1 MKPIAEIQQIVNS
14 YHEMGE
20 TIAAAEYLIAEYG
33 IVHPNL
39 KGFELRERAKPEY
52 ILFTAEGELG
62 EKQIIRIP
70 DNVFEFSLVLIL
82 NLIAH
87 EMIHVGQ
94 KSYVD
99 KFPDRNE
106 REWQAYYEMVF
117 HKPILKF
124 QIRVFFTESFLPQ
137 KVWNITNE
145 WEKTQRFRK
154 NMLSKKKKLNSYWL
168 RWPK

>member
-1 MKPIAEIQQIVNS
+1 
-14 YHEMGE
+14 MGE
-20 TIAAAEYLIAEYG
+20 TIAAAECLISQYG
-33 IVHPNL
+33 ISHPNL

-52 ILFTAEGELG
+52 ILLTTEGELG

-87 EMIHVGQ
+87 EMIHVEQ

-106 REWQAYYEMVF
+106 REWMAYYEMVF
-117 HKPILKF
+117 HKTYPQVPDASLFHRKF
-124 QIRVFFTESFLPQ
+124 FANKGLEYYKRMGENSELQ
-137 KVWNITNE
+137 KKYAGQKAEVEQLLTS
-145 WEKTQRFRK
+145 
-154 NMLSKKKKLNSYWL
+154 LG
-168 RWPK
+168 